1 MASTFSNLK
10 FEIIGDGEQS
20 GTWGTT
26 TNTNIG
32 TAIEQAIVGMATLEA
47 ADFTANVATLTL
59 ANTNAAQD
67 ARALCLNIASDA
79 VSAAGT
85 VNVPAIEKPY
95 LIINGSSFTV
105 TVKVSGQTGVAVPA
119 GKRTVVYNNGTDVG
133 SQINWLSALEAAT
146 LTTSGTVTLNGG
158 TANGVAFLN
167 GSKVLTTG
175 SALTYNG
182 SAMQLNAASFPALKF
197 GDSGATLKGE
207 IYYGI
212 GGNDLNIV
220 NYVNGP
226 IGFSINSAE
235 QMRLTSTGLGIGT
248 SSPAAKLNVD
258 SGSAGLM
265 SVFDST
271 NANGGYFL
279 GRSSGTVVWDFGTA
293 KQTLNVGGATD
304 LGINVRSGFM
314 AFGTGTTE
322 RMRLDS
328 SGNLGLGGTP
338 SAWHVNF
345 RAYQAGSS
353 GYAAFVGDQ
362 SNGRAEVLNNCFAS
376 GASTYNY
383 SQSLG
388 ATRYSQQLGSHVWY
402 NAPPGTQGN
411 AITFT
416 QAMTLDA
423 SGNLLVGTTSPSA
436 NCKITVNGGVGIAGG
451 RGTTHAL
458 NYADWLVYNSSTG
471 NALVFD
477 NGSERA
483 RINSSGNLLVGT
495 TTDFNGDANWR
506 QTINSTLHGLGIK
519 TTGAAGS
526 YLNQTNW
533 HATTSGTPTFSEF
546 ATESTYTARG
556 SITYNRGAG
565 LVAYNTTSDYRAK
578 DIIGPVENSGALI
591 DSVPVYMGKMKGA
604 TQERPM
610 FIAHE
615 VPAYAHTGEKDA
627 VDADGKPVYQQMDAS
642 ALVPVM
648 WAEIQSLRARVL
660 ALESN

>member
-293 KQTLNVGGATD
+293 KQALNVGGATD

-328 SGNLGLGGTP
+328 SGNLGLGVTP
-338 SAWHVNF
+338 SAWSLGKAIELGSVNGNALWGIGANACTLLSN
-345 RAYQAGSS
+345 AYFNS
-353 GYAAFVGDQ
+353 GYVYANNGFANRYDNGGAAGTH
-362 SNGRAEVLNNCFAS
+362 A
-376 GASTYNY
+376 
-383 SQSLG
+383 
-388 ATRYSQQLGSHVWY
+388 WY
-402 NAPPGTQGN
+402 TAPSGTQGN
-411 AITFT
+411 AISFT